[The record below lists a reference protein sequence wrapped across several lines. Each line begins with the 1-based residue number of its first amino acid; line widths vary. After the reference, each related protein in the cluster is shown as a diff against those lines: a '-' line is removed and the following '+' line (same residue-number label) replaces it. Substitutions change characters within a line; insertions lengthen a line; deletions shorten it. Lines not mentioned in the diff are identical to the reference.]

1 MHLNYIKKKLW
12 TRTMPEAELEV
23 DDVDEVDEV
32 ATVLGQDKRMLW
44 FVAYAKL

>member
-12 TRTMPEAELEV
+12 TRTMPEAELE
-23 DDVDEVDEV
+23 VDEVDEV

>member
-23 DDVDEVDEV
+23 DDVDEV

>member
-1 MHLNYIKKKLW
+1 MNYIKKKLW
-12 TRTMPEAELEV
+12 TRTMPEAELV
-23 DDVDEVDEV
+23 VDEV